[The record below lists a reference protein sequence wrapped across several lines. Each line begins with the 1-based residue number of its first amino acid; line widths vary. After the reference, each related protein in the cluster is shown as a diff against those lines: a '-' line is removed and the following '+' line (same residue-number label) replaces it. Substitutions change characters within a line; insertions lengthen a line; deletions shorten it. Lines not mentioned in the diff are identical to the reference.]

1 MTSNLLKKKAPAAG
15 RGRYAWLRLALL
27 AALLVFA
34 MMVLGPLGLRLP
46 GFRQMDRFVTDNN
59 LKATAIYY
67 TDIEEF
73 AQSEKAIRDG
83 LRFAPSRRS
92 SSAPYRHP

>member
-1 MTSNLLKKKAPAAG
+1 MLSNTPKRKAPATG
-15 RGRYAWLRLALL
+15 RGRNAWLHLALL
-27 AALLVFA
+27 VTLLIFI

-67 TDIEEF
+67 TDLEEF
-73 AQSEKAIRDG
+73 AQAEKALRDG
-83 LRFAPSRRS
+83 LRFGPGGRSKPMPSHD
-92 SSAPYRHP
+92 P